1 MRRVSSFLLRL
12 TIIGVLLHVYVGFR
26 LLPELAAPAARY
38 AGALWLVGSCC

>member
-26 LLPELAAPAARY
+26 LLPELAAPPRATRARC
-38 AGALWLVGSCC
+38 GSSGRAC